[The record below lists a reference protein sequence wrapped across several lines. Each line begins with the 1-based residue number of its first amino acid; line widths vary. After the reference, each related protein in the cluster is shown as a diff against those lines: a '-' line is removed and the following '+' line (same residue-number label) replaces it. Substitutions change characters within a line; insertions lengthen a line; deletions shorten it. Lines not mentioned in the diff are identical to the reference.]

1 MQPGIDPSD
10 CPNYRTCGSATE
22 LTPEEQV
29 ELVRVR
35 EVQHQHA
42 AEAQEQARQEWE
54 RVQEQFRVT
63 RREAAVVMLTMR
75 GCPQTPESLG
85 VTAPLEEIA
94 IHLETM
100 RSHLSQFE
108 GSYIAPEGCE
118 SHRYNVKRLGGIYWY
133 NKLTAAEALFEPVV
147 KEEKVR
153 VIHLSYDDDPRNR
166 EGRLGIERRNR
177 LTQIRTQL
185 QMAEAALER
194 AAALASA
201 PLEDERVGSSS

>member
-1 MQPGIDPSD
+1 MQPGIDPGD

-35 EVQHQHA
+35 EVQRQQVEVA
-42 AEAQEQARQEWE
+42 REQARQEWE
-54 RVQEQFRVT
+54 RIHEQLRVT
-63 RREAAVVMLTMR
+63 RRKAAVVMLTMR
-75 GCPQTPESLG
+75 GCPQTSESLG
-85 VTAPLEEIA
+85 VTAPLEAIA
-94 IHLETM
+94 AHLETL
-100 RSHLSQFE
+100 RSHLAGFE
-108 GSYIAPEGCE
+108 EGYIAPEGCE
-118 SHRYNVKRLGGIYWY
+118 AHRYNVKRPGGTYWY

-153 VIHLSYDDDPRNR
+153 VIHLSYDDDPRNV

-185 QMAEAALER
+185 QIAEAALER
-194 AAALASA
+194 AVALAVA
-201 PLEDERVGSSS
+201 PLEGE